1 MEILNISVQKVFRE
15 SNHVRN
21 EHCMILCMK
30 CLICV
35 CLSMALMS
43 CSSGKQEFDYNIY
56 LDQTH
61 AECET
66 KCPNYQAANVFAES
80 NCVRQCMLIK
90 DTFR

>member
-1 MEILNISVQKVFRE
+1 
-15 SNHVRN
+15 
-21 EHCMILCMK
+21 MILCMK
-30 CLICV
+30 CLISV
-35 CLSMALMS
+35 CLSMALLS